1 MPGGRTFGVVG
12 PIARQNPFDVTVLVT
27 GACGPGSPVFVEI
40 QNDGIKNHLARALE
54 NGTFCQCVA
63 RSDSDQ
69 QKIPWEDILYA
80 TVENRDPN
88 ADFDSS
94 RFNGIDVGA
103 RLASWTQFKLVGFAI
118 TDGEGIKC
126 PRGAP
131 EGTER
136 RHVPITIA
144 GAMTMARWE
153 FFRLCL
159 LALSHADDNAT
170 LVRKWLR
177 ERITD
182 TFVIRAGTKFRIGCK
197 VIRVQET
204 VHIAKD
210 RTMRE
215 MGRLAKSVTVIVS
228 TLSS

>member
-27 GACGPGSPVFVEI
+27 GACGPGSPVFVET

-63 RSDSDQ
+63 RSDSDH
-69 QKIPWEDILYA
+69 QKTPWEDILYA
-80 TVENRDPN
+80 WMGRDPN
-88 ADFDSS
+88 AEFDSS
-94 RFNGIDVGA
+94 RFNGIDVEA
-103 RLASWTQFKLVGFAI
+103 MLEPWTQFKLVGFAI

-131 EGTER
+131 EGTKR

-153 FFRLCL
+153 FFRLCV
-159 LALSHADDNAT
+159 LALLQAEDNVT
-170 LVRKWLR
+170 VMSKWSR
-177 ERITD
+177 ERTTD